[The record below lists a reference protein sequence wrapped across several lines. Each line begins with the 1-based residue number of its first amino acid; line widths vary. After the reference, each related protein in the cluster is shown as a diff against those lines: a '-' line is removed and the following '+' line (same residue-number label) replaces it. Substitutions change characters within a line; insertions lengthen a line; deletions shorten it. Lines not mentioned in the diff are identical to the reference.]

1 MRLDDN
7 GFYNPFEE
15 NENALNQGY
24 ARDMN
29 KLRPKLYNLRY
40 RYMNEQDPSL
50 KQQYRNE
57 YYSLKDIYDQNYRQL
72 NGPTGGW
79 SEMGNLQQ
87 F

>member
-1 MRLDDN
+1 
-7 GFYNPFEE
+7 
-15 NENALNQGY
+15 
-24 ARDMN
+24 
-29 KLRPKLYNLRY
+29 
-40 RYMNEQDPSL
+40 MNEQDPSL